1 VSTAL
6 KTALQVANILAFLG
20 TLAVNALANILPIA
34 GRNTGEVSDLYP
46 NLFVPAGLT
55 FSIWGLIYLLLAAF
69 VIYQARDLFSSSGI
83 AAEVVGRAG
92 GFFILASLANMG
104 WIFAWHHRR
113 LPLSMLLMLIL
124 LLSLIALY
132 LRLGVGTPGAGTAK
146 KLLAHL
152 PFSVYLGWITVA
164 TIANAAAL
172 LVALGWNRFG
182 LSEELWTVAVLLAAT
197 ILTALVLLLRRDSFY
212 ALVVVWAL
220 AGIVIAR
227 RGPAGITAA
236 VCGALLLVGALA
248 RLPGWLR

>member
-1 VSTAL
+1 
-6 KTALQVANILAFLG
+6 
-20 TLAVNALANILPIA
+20 
-34 GRNTGEVSDLYP
+34 
-46 NLFVPAGLT
+46 
-55 FSIWGLIYLLLAAF
+55 
-69 VIYQARDLFSSSGI
+69 
-83 AAEVVGRAG
+83 
-92 GFFILASLANMG
+92 MG

-227 RGPAGITAA
+227 RGPVAVTAA